1 MTQFLVCIQHP
12 DDFDPN
18 SETEETR
25 RNISALNEE
34 MIAAGVR
41 VFVGGLRS
49 VRTAR
54 TLRPLPDGKVLVTD
68 GPYAETKEHIGGLW
82 VLEAASMEEAEEWG
96 RKAALACRVPVE
108 VRAFW

>member
-1 MTQFLVCIQHP
+1 MTQFLVSIQHP

-34 MIAAGVR
+34 MIAAGIR
-41 VFVGGLRS
+41 VFVGGLRPA
-49 VRTAR
+49 RTAR
-54 TLRPLPDGKVLVTD
+54 SLRPQPGGKVLVTD

-82 VLEAASMEEAEEWG
+82 VLELASMEEAQEWA